1 MKQKRSK
8 ARIRLLPLL
17 MCAVMIFGAVPAY
30 AVEGTEVQ
38 DAKEFSETGYLA
50 TVDDTETYTF
60 TVDHSV
66 DPEIV
71 LYAYAVGAT
80 GDGIIRVTDESGA
93 NAAGIMLRGTS
104 SDTYGTAY
112 VPKSFD
118 TISDT
123 TGAVKN
129 YTITVTTSTGN
140 FGYQINVG
148 TIDTMAEDFGGRENV
163 ATVAK
168 NTPASNTAAIGS
180 SAHFK
185 GYMALLSNGGEWFRY
200 TADGYTYI
208 TASITNYNN
217 LSFEVWLDDPVT
229 PVRIYQTSSD
239 DRVIERHSST
249 LYEGHVQYGVELVP
263 GQDYLIHVYSPST
276 VIPDDPADFYNIYL
290 GLPSYTSLKTSFVS
304 DTTYSIPA
312 YTTQTFRIPVE
323 ILSDNAQPNSLMAGS
338 QTKVS
343 FTTSSSTNNS
353 YISSCIITA
362 PNGYSFSA
370 LKGSYNSFDNPD
382 VVNYFTNPNNVQIN
396 GTWTV
401 SIRSTKALSGLSL
414 KISGYV
420 REIVGNYNEELP

>member
-1 MKQKRSK
+1 MTQKRNYKS
-8 ARIRLLPLL
+8 IRFLSLLL
-17 MCAVMIFGAVPAY
+17 CAIMIIGVVPTY
-30 AVEGTEVQ
+30 AADNTATQ
-38 DAKEFSETGYLA
+38 DAKELSFTGYLA
-50 TVDDTETYTF
+50 TTDDTETYTF

-80 GDGIIRVTDESGA
+80 GDGIIRVTDESGTSM
-93 NAAGIMLRGTS
+93 GGVMLRGTC
-104 SDTYGTAY
+104 SDTYGSAY
-112 VPKSFD
+112 VPKNFN

-129 YTITVTTSTGN
+129 YTITVTTSTGD
-140 FGYQINVG
+140 FGYQINLG
-148 TIDTMAEDFGGRENV
+148 TIDTMVEDFGGQENV

-168 NTPASNTAAIGS
+168 NIPASNTAAIGS

-217 LSFEVWLDDPVT
+217 LALEVWLADPVS
-229 PVRIYQTSSD
+229 PSLIYRTDAD
-239 DRVIERHSST
+239 DRVIERHSTT
-249 LYEGHVQYGVELVP
+249 LYEGHVQYGVELIP
-263 GQDYLIHVYSPST
+263 GQDYLIHVYSTST
-276 VIPDDPADFYNIYL
+276 VIPDDPAEFYNIYL
-290 GLPSYTSLKTSFVS
+290 GLPNYTSLKTSFAS

-338 QTKVS
+338 QTKIS
-343 FTTSSSTNNS
+343 FTTSSSTNNA

-370 LKGSYNSFDNPD
+370 LKGSYSNFENPD
-382 VVNYFTNPNNVQIN
+382 VVNYFSNPNNVQLN